1 VEETKIIIKKVKKV
15 HGGGGHGGSAWK
27 VAYAD
32 FVTAMMAFF
41 LLLWLLSMVA
51 PEKRAAVSQYF
62 QHFSIFE
69 KSGTSFMEK
78 GATIV
83 SEKMFKE
90 MLDPKKT
97 ISPLN
102 PGKHQTL
109 SREEVLREKLK
120 KDVEKK
126 LSDVKNQVM
135 VETFGGGVKI
145 ELIDQGGSPMF
156 PLGNSQLTPKAKE
169 IIKVIAANVNSSVGT
184 VAIEGHTDALSY
196 STNRYTNWEL
206 STERAS
212 AARKALE
219 DAGLNPDRIIRVS
232 GHAATAPLIKENP
245 LDPRNRRISIML
257 YTPPAEPAPEAA
269 PEEASA
275 EPAVAGTTPFEE
287 PSAADT
293 ILSLPMPGSL
303 IPKEEP
309 GPRLTRSVL
318 PEVPAPAKAK

>member
-1 VEETKIIIKKVKKV
+1 MEEAKIIIKKVKKV
-15 HGGGGHGGSAWK
+15 HGGGHGSSAWK

-83 SEKMFKE
+83 NEKMFKE

-97 ISPLN
+97 KSPVN
-102 PGKHQTL
+102 SGKHQLLT
-109 SREEVLREKLK
+109 REEELREKLK

-126 LSDVKNQVM
+126 LSDVKDQVM

-145 ELIDQGGSPMF
+145 ELIDQSGSPMF
-156 PLGNSQLTPKAKE
+156 PLGNSQLTPKAQE
-169 IIKVIAANVNSSVGT
+169 IIKVIAANINNATGT

-219 DAGLNPDRIIRVS
+219 DSGLNPDRIIRVS
-232 GHAATAPLIKENP
+232 GHAATSPLIKEDP

-257 YTPPAEPAPEAA
+257 YTPPAEPQPTSPEVV
-269 PEEASA
+269 PEEAPAAPCVPEVAPSTQA
-275 EPAVAGTTPFEE
+275 EPPVAGPAENA
-287 PSAADT
+287 PSP
-293 ILSLPMPGSL
+293 LPPA
-303 IPKEEP
+303 E
-309 GPRLTRSVL
+309 
-318 PEVPAPAKAK
+318 PAPAKPMSPHVAPAAV